1 MFRKI
6 LVATDLTDASLP
18 ALRVALDFA
27 RRFSAEVVALYVA
40 ESAYTNRSWY
50 APFEPSETELLEA
63 LRVRQRD
70 AALVALEAQ
79 IEKSSA
85 RTASDNI
92 LVRPLLR
99 DGVAA
104 DIIPST
110 AVELGADLIVLGTHG
125 RKGASHLLLGSIAE
139 RVVRSAACPVLTVRP
154 GET

>member
-6 LVATDLTDASLP
+6 LVATDLTEASLP

-27 RRFSAEVVALYVA
+27 RRFSAEVVAIYVA

-79 IEKSSA
+79 IEKASA
-85 RTASDNI
+85 GAASDNI

-110 AVELGADLIVLGTHG
+110 AAELGADLIVLGTHG
-125 RKGASHLLLGSIAE
+125 RKGAQHLLLGSIAE

>member
-27 RRFSAEVVALYVA
+27 RHFSAEVVAIYVA

-79 IEKSSA
+79 IEKAS
-85 RTASDNI
+85 TAGSDNI

-110 AVELGADLIVLGTHG
+110 AAELGADLIVLGTHG
-125 RKGASHLLLGSIAE
+125 RKGAQHLLLGSIAE